1 MQNYRYIIIGAGLAG
16 GTAAEE
22 IRKTDKDGDILL
34 VGKESSRPYNRPP
47 LSKEL
52 WFGREELEDIYLEDE
67 NYYAENNI
75 TLRLGAEIVGLDP
88 QNKTITDNQGETYK
102 YEKLLLATGGA
113 PRKLT
118 IPGGEAEGIYYYRY
132 VEDYLRLRREAQPGK
147 RALVIGGG
155 FIGSEM
161 AAALTRNQVQVT
173 LIFPDEYIVPRVFPK
188 SLGEFLTELYV
199 ARGVRVITGDKPAAI
214 EKSGGQFIVATEKG
228 EKIVSDMVLAGIGI
242 AASIELSRQAGLEVG
257 NGVVVNEFLQTSH
270 PDIYAAGDM
279 AFFPHAALKK
289 SVRLE
294 HWDNALQQGKW
305 AGRNLAGA
313 GEPFGHIPD
322 FWSDLFE
329 FNYQAVGEI
338 SSALDTFADWQKEN
352 DTGVIYYLEGGK
364 VRGVMCCNMK
374 DRLEAARE
382 LIRQDKVFTPEE
394 LRGAIS

>member
-22 IRKTDKDGDILL
+22 IRKLDNDGRILL
-34 VGKESSRPYNRPP
+34 VGKENSRPYNRPP

-52 WFGREELEDIYLEDE
+52 WFGREELNDIYLEDD
-67 NYYAENNI
+67 NYYPEHKI
-75 TLRLGAEIVGLDP
+75 EFRPGTEIVALDP
-88 QNKTITDNQGETYK
+88 ANKIITDNQGETYQ

-113 PRKLT
+113 PRQLT
-118 IPGGEAEGIYYYRY
+118 IPGGDLEGIYYYRY
-132 VEDYLRLRREAQPGK
+132 VEDYLRLRQEAQPGR
-147 RALVIGGG
+147 RALIIGGG
-155 FIGSEM
+155 FVGSEM
-161 AAALTRNQVQVT
+161 AAALTRSKVQVT
-173 LIFPDEYIVPRVFPK
+173 LLFPDEYIVPRVFPK
-188 SLGEFLTELYV
+188 SLGKFLTELYG
-199 ARGVRVITGDKPAAI
+199 ARGVRVITGDRPAAI

-228 EKIVSDMVLAGIGI
+228 ERIISDMVLAGIGI
-242 AASIELSRQAGLEVG
+242 TPSVALAQQAGLEVG
-257 NGVVVNEFLQTSH
+257 NGVVVNELLQTTY
-270 PDIYAAGDM
+270 PEIYAAGDI

-305 AGRNLAGA
+305 AGRNMAGA

-338 SSALDTFADWQKEN
+338 DSARETFADWQKEN

-364 VRGVMCCNMK
+364 VRGVMCCNLK

-382 LIRQDKVFTPEE
+382 LIKQDRVFGREE
-394 LRGAIS
+394 LKGAIK